1 MTATVEAGDS
11 SRRTLSATKQRIVE
25 AALRLFG
32 DHGISGTSLQMI
44 ADAIG
49 VTKAAVYHQFR
60 TKDEIIVAAMEEP
73 VRRLR
78 AAVEAAGAEKS
89 SERALEVL
97 ITQVVDLAIESRE
110 IVRNLQGDPI
120 MARFLSTYEPFQTVM
135 GNMYRLLAGNRP
147 NTRTIVRAAMVSA
160 ALASTAV
167 HPLVA
172 DLDDRSLR
180 EHMVGLA
187 MEAMSLPITPGTD
200 SDRRTDRIRGG
211 ASSRQAMATGAVPT
225 KKALDAR
232 TR

>member
-1 MTATVEAGDS
+1 MTIAAVARNSTG
-11 SRRTLSATKQRIVE
+11 RTLSPTKQRIVE

-32 DHGISGTSLQMI
+32 EHGISGTSLQMI

-60 TKDEIIVAAMEEP
+60 TKDEIVVAAMEEP
-73 VRRLR
+73 VRRLK
-78 AAVEAAGAEKS
+78 AAVDAAGAEKS
-89 SERALEVL
+89 SGRALEVL

-120 MARFLSTYEPFQTVM
+120 MARVLLTYEPFQTVM

-147 NTRTIVRAAMVSA
+147 NTRARVRATMVSA

-172 DLDDRSLR
+172 DLDDHSLR
-180 EHMVGLA
+180 EHMIDLAKEFLGLPVA
-187 MEAMSLPITPGTD
+187 PGTD
-200 SDRRTDRIRGG
+200 SDGRTSPIRGG
-211 ASSRQAMATGAVPT
+211 A
-225 KKALDAR
+225 AR
-232 TR
+232 SPGDRRRGRPGEGGG